1 MRGKRRKKL
10 TGSMMLLMLLTLLL
24 PVWIGIPSA
33 HAAEKS
39 GAVYVIPVDK
49 PIEQG
54 LGKFMERGFKEAEK
68 MNAGLIIL
76 DINTPGGRV
85 DTADALGTMIKDS
98 PIETLAFVRGD
109 AASAGSFLALNAD
122 KIVMSPGSMIGAAA
136 MVDSTGKHVDDP
148 KLVAYWTSKMEG
160 AAQKSGRDGDIAAG
174 MADVNMVVE
183 MPEINKTKQK
193 GEIIALSA
201 EDALKVGYA
210 DHISNTP
217 EEAAEW
223 LGYSQENV
231 FKLERTA
238 AENISTFLTNP
249 IVMTILLFLGIAGV
263 IIELIVPGFGVPGI
277 VGIICFVLY
286 FSGNY
291 IAGFAGA
298 ETWVLFTV
306 GLVMMILEMFI
317 PSFGILGI
325 LGSIALVAG
334 VVRAAYD
341 TSDAFVSLGIA
352 FGAALVVIAIIA
364 VVFKDRGI
372 WNRFILSD
380 KLSADRGYS
389 SAAERKELIGLQGIS
404 LTPLRPAGTAM
415 FDGER
420 VDVVTDGAFI
430 PVDTPIIV
438 IKAEGS
444 RIVVQ
449 QALPV

>member
-1 MRGKRRKKL
+1 
-10 TGSMMLLMLLTLLL
+10 MMLLMLLTLLL

-33 HAAEKS
+33 HAAEKN

-54 LGKFMERGFKEAEK
+54 LGKFMERGFKEAEE

-85 DTADALGTMIKDS
+85 DTADALGTMIKNS

-174 MADVNMVVE
+174 MADVNIVVE

-217 EEAAEW
+217 EEAAAW
-223 LGYSQENV
+223 LGYNQENV

-249 IVMTILLFLGIAGV
+249 IVMTVLLFIGIAGV

-277 VGIICFVLY
+277 VGIVCFVLY

-389 SAAERKELIGLQGIS
+389 SASERKELIGLQGIS

-430 PVDTPIIV
+430 PVDTPVIV